1 MIAAYFVPLFLI
13 GLSGFLLDSHWR
25 NWRAAQQD
33 ESVSPND
40 LRFARSQFRRRVQA
54 SATIGVL
61 GAVLAVYPLVPHA
74 PLPITLYLMAV
85 TLACGAIILLAG
97 LDIWATRQNFLRLR
111 SEQLAAQVKLAREV
125 GGEQTRFHD
134 G

>member
-25 NWRAAQQD
+25 NWRGAQQD
-33 ESVSPND
+33 KAISPND
-40 LRFARSQFRRRVQA
+40 LRFARSQFRRRVQ
-54 SATIGVL
+54 SSGTIGVL

-74 PLPITLYLMAV
+74 PLPITLYLMAI

-97 LDIWATRQNFLRLR
+97 LDVWATRQNFLRLR
-111 SEQLAAQVKLAREV
+111 SEQLAAQIRLAREL
-125 GGEQTRFHD
+125 GGDEKA
-134 G
+134 